1 MRTPLTDFSEQFQ
14 LAAQLVEG
22 PLSDLVARLGA
33 GLDEELE
40 RELAPE
46 LRQLGGELEALRSK
60 VEEQRVQVMIFGPL
74 KSGKSTLMN
83 ALAGAFVSEVT
94 SLPAYPAVVFV
105 GHGDVPSFRILRYDG
120 SREEVADAAGLRALI
135 DEAHADLAE
144 ALRNADRTGRA
155 ADLQTDL
162 PRAIRR
168 IDISLP
174 EATDLAAAEAVLVD
188 TPGLY
193 TRMRIGYD
201 ALTRHSKRV
210 ASVAVFVVKADSLFL
225 EQVFG
230 EFAELLEIYGR
241 IFLVLNVDSRRMDLA
256 PTGELVP
263 SLEQSAPE
271 RIVRAFEELTMSAR
285 LKQAFDEGRLA
296 IYPVDLLRA
305 ASARLRRAENGAAE
319 AADFER
325 LRADL
330 SAHLNCDDYLN
341 AFISDAL
348 TRGGMVLDQLEG
360 ACARPALRHFIARLG
375 SHSVELHRRQCLIDD
390 VAALGTVAW
399 PSELESGPSAVM
411 QLSRRRD
418 ELVGEFLPARTAA
431 ALDAWFASSDSL
443 RDLIQEQ
450 LIPLGDEAR
459 QRLRAGLLEDLRKR
473 VAAEEDVLANAEL
486 RKRAERCGVE
496 LLVIA
501 RDAYRAVERRPLP
514 PLEARAPLAPEQIPV
529 RRRPLDFLLAR
540 SRAKVRRRLFGRDE
554 KPVLEVAP
562 ERKERLLGSS
572 ARRAM
577 LAAIAASQARAV
589 DDQLVGLDRDLRQAF
604 AASFEERLRA
614 ALAAREA
621 DLAPR
626 LQALKHM
633 VAEGRAFMLAIEH
646 LRAEIGA
653 ARSALQALRDGSAP
667 RIEEVELLPAPR
679 RSARSAEREVPLRD
693 ELREGRGRSALNP

>member
-1 MRTPLTDFSEQFQ
+1 MVRLMRTPLTDFSEHFQ
-14 LAAQLVEG
+14 LAVQLVQG
-22 PLSDLVARLGA
+22 PLSNLDARLRA
-33 GLDEELE
+33 GLDEELD

-46 LRQLGGELEALRSK
+46 LRQLGGELEALRGK

-105 GHGDVPSFRILRYDG
+105 GHGELPSFRIQRYDG
-120 SREEVADAAGLRALI
+120 SREEVADAEGLRALI
-135 DEAHADLAE
+135 HEAHAELAA
-144 ALRNADRTGRA
+144 ALRNADRSGRN

-174 EATDLAAAEAVLVD
+174 AATDLAAAEAVLVD

-201 ALTRHSKRV
+201 SLTRHSKRV
-210 ASVAVFVVKADSLFL
+210 ASVAVFVVRADSLFL

-230 EFAELLEIYGR
+230 EFAELLELYGR
-241 IFLVLNVDSRRMDLA
+241 IFLVVNIDSRRMDLS

-285 LKQAFDEGRLA
+285 LKQAFDDGQLS

-305 ASARLRRAENGAAE
+305 ASLRLRKDQDGREE

-330 SAHLNCDDYLN
+330 SAHLNGDDYLN

-348 TRGGMVLDQLEG
+348 TRGGMLLDQLEG
-360 ACARPALRHFIARLG
+360 ACSRPALRHFIARLG
-375 SHSVELHRRQCLIDD
+375 SHSVERHRYQGLIDD
-390 VAALGTVAW
+390 LGALGASPW
-399 PSELESGPSAVM
+399 RGELECGPRAIM

-418 ELVGEFLPARTAA
+418 ELVNEFLPARVTAA
-431 ALDAWFASSDSL
+431 LEAWFTSSASL
-443 RDLIQEQ
+443 QELIEQ
-450 LIPLGDEAR
+450 GLVPLGTEVR
-459 QRLRAGLLEDLRKR
+459 QRLRAGLLEDLRQR
-473 VAAEEDVLANAEL
+473 VSQGGEELLANDDL
-486 RKRAERCGVE
+486 RRRAERCGVE

-501 RDAYRAVERRPLP
+501 RDAYRTVERRALP
-514 PLEARAPLAPEQIPV
+514 QMSERAPLAPSQIPV
-529 RRRPLDFLLAR
+529 RRRPLDLLLMR
-540 SRAKVRRRLFGRDE
+540 SRAKIRRRLFGPDD
-554 KPVLEVAP
+554 KPNAQVAP
-562 ERKERLLGSS
+562 ERKARLLGSG

-577 LAAIAASQARAV
+577 QEAIAAAQTRAV
-589 DDQLVGLDRDLRQAF
+589 DDHLVTLDRDLREAF
-604 AASFEERLRA
+604 GTAFEEKLRA
-614 ALAAREA
+614 ALAARETE
-621 DLAPR
+621 LAPR
-626 LQALKHM
+626 LADLARAVEQ
-633 VAEGRAFMLAIEH
+633 GREFMHAVEH
-646 LRAEIGA
+646 LRLEIAA
-653 ARSALQALRDGSAP
+653 ARGALQTIRDTSAP
-667 RIEEVELLPAPR
+667 RIGELELIPSPPR
-679 RSARSAEREVPLRD
+679 RAPHGAPGEVAAQR
-693 ELREGRGRSALNP
+693 RV

>member
-1 MRTPLTDFSEQFQ
+1 MVRRMRTPLTDFSEQFQ
-14 LAAQLVEG
+14 LASQLVES
-22 PLSDLVARLGA
+22 PLAGLVARLAA
-33 GLDEELE
+33 GLDAELE

-46 LRQLGGELEALRSK
+46 LRQLGGELEALRGK

-120 SREEVADAAGLRALI
+120 SREEVADAEGLRALI
-135 DEAHADLAE
+135 SEAHADLAA
-144 ALRNADRTGRA
+144 ALRNADRSGRA

-193 TRMRIGYD
+193 TQMRIGYD
-201 ALTRHSKRV
+201 ALTRHSVRV

-230 EFAELLEIYGR
+230 EFAELLELYGR
-241 IFLVLNVDSRRMDLA
+241 IFLVLNVDSRRMDLS
-256 PTGELVP
+256 PDGELVP

-285 LKQAFDEGRLA
+285 LKQAFDERRLS

-305 ASARLRRAENGAAE
+305 ASARLRRGAAATE
-319 AADFER
+319 ETADFER

-330 SAHLNCDDYLN
+330 SAHLDCDDYLN
-341 AFISDAL
+341 AFVSDAL
-348 TRGGMVLDQLEG
+348 TRGGMLLDQLEG
-360 ACARPALRHFIARLG
+360 ACARPALRHFIERLG
-375 SHSVELHRRQCLIDD
+375 SHSVELHRRQGLIDD
-390 VAALGTVAW
+390 LASLGSVAW
-399 PSELESGPSAVM
+399 SRELESGPSAVM
-411 QLSRRRD
+411 QLSRRRE
-418 ELVGEFLPARTAA
+418 ELVNEFLPGRVSD
-431 ALDAWFASSDSL
+431 ALAAWFASPASL
-443 RDLIQEQ
+443 QELITQSLQ
-450 LIPLGDEAR
+450 PLGDELR
-459 QRLRAGLLEDLRKR
+459 QRLRSGLLDDLRR
-473 VAAEEDVLANAEL
+473 RIADEGDLLANAEL
-486 RKRAERCGVE
+486 RKRAERCGVA
-496 LLVIA
+496 LVVIA
-501 RDAYRAVERRPLP
+501 REAYRAVERRALP
-514 PLEARAPLAPEQIPV
+514 PLQARAPLAPEQVPV

-540 SRAKVRRRLFGRDE
+540 SRGKVRRRLFGRDE
-554 KPVLEVAP
+554 KPNLKVPP
-562 ERKERLLGSS
+562 ERKARLLGST

-577 LAAIAASQARAV
+577 LAAISAAYARAV
-589 DDQLVGLDRDLRQAF
+589 DDQLVGLDRDQRQGF
-604 AASFEERLRA
+604 TAAFEEKLRSV
-614 ALAAREA
+614 LAEREA
-621 DLAPR
+621 ELAPR
-626 LQALKHM
+626 LHALTRS
-633 VAEGRAFMLAIEH
+633 VEQGRAFMLAVEH

-653 ARSALQALRDGSAP
+653 ARHALQLLRDGSAP

-679 RSARSAEREVPLRD
+679 RTAAAHER
-693 ELREGRGRSALNP
+693 REDRGRSALSS

>member
-22 PLSDLVARLGA
+22 PLADLVARLGA

-40 RELAPE
+40 RELGPE
-46 LRQLGGELEALRSK
+46 LGQLGGELEALRGK
-60 VEEQRVQVMIFGPL
+60 VEEQRVQVMLFGPL

-120 SREEVADAAGLRALI
+120 SREEVADAQGMRALI

-155 ADLQTDL
+155 ADLQSDL

-168 IDISLP
+168 IDIDLP

-225 EQVFG
+225 EQVYG
-230 EFAELLEIYGR
+230 EFAELLELYGR
-241 IFLVLNVDSRRMDLA
+241 IFLVLNVDSRRLDLA
-256 PTGELVP
+256 PNGELVP
-263 SLEQSAPE
+263 SLEQTAPE

-285 LKQAFDEGRLA
+285 LKQAFDEGRLS

-305 ASARLRRAENGAAE
+305 ASARLRRENGAAE
-319 AADFER
+319 PADFER

-330 SAHLNCDDYLN
+330 SAHLQRDDYLN

-348 TRGGMVLDQLEG
+348 TRGGMLLDQLEG
-360 ACARPALRHFIARLG
+360 ACARPALRHFIERLG
-375 SHSVELHRRQCLIDD
+375 SHSVELHRRQGLIDD
-390 VAALGTVAW
+390 VAALGGVAW
-399 PSELESGPSAVM
+399 ANELESGPGAVM

-418 ELVGEFLPARTAA
+418 ELVGEFLPARTTA
-431 ALDAWFASSDSL
+431 ALDAWFAGPDCL
-443 RDLIQEQ
+443 QDLIQHN
-450 LIPLGDEAR
+450 LIPLGEEAR
-459 QRLRAGLLEDLRKR
+459 QRLRSGLLEDLRKR
-473 VAAEEDVLANAEL
+473 VAAQEDVIANAEL
-486 RKRAERCGVE
+486 RKRAERCGIE

-501 RDAYRAVERRPLP
+501 RDAYRVVERRALP
-514 PLEARAPLAPEQIPV
+514 PLEPRSPLAPEQIPV
-529 RRRPLDFLLAR
+529 RRRPMDFLLLR
-540 SRAKVRRRLFGRDE
+540 SRAKVRQRLFGRDE
-554 KPVLEVAP
+554 KPLLTITAP
-562 ERKERLLGSS
+562 RKERLLGSS

-577 LAAIAASQARAV
+577 LEAITASQKRTV
-589 DDQLVGLDRDLRQAF
+589 DDQLVAIDRDLRQSF
-604 AASFEERLRA
+604 ATAFEEKLRA

-621 DLAPR
+621 DLTPR
-626 LQALKHM
+626 LEALKRS
-633 VAEGRAFMLAIEH
+633 VADGRAFMLAIEH

-679 RSARSAEREVPLRD
+679 KTASGERREVSVSD
-693 ELREGRGRSALNP
+693 ERREGRGRSALNP